1 MSVKTDKQ
9 ESQKTENRTKSETPK
24 GEAMPQEDQAA
35 TQTTLPTPKI
45 GGDINPDF
53 FAEIRDNHPTIL
65 KANGLKS
72 LQELIHGH
80 RGALEKT
87 EMAILKDIHKG
98 LKDLAHGRNLDIH
111 RDADESEIRSDKTIS
126 DHIKHTSKRV
136 TDIRATTSLVYVPL
150 TEKG

>member
-1 MSVKTDKQ
+1 MSVK
-9 ESQKTENRTKSETPK
+9 SSKTESNKTETRKESETPT
-24 GEAMPQEDQAA
+24 GEAMPQSEQAE
-35 TQTTLPTPKI
+35 TQSTLPTPKI

-53 FAEIRDNHPTIL
+53 FAEIRDNHPLIL
-65 KANGLKS
+65 KANGLKA

-87 EMAILKDIHKG
+87 EMSILKDIHKG
-98 LKDLAHGRNLDIH
+98 LKDLAHGRNLELH
-111 RDADESEIRSDKTIS
+111 READESEIRSDKTIS

-150 TEKG
+150 TD